1 MNDPNC
7 KLNKYVGDAMKGYQ
21 NYAEDEYLF
30 YPRFFPSHIKSKPYT
45 RQVIKKLRQMGY
57 DQIMER
63 IKLLKA
69 DSYVPSDLLGIT
81 LKEIGKFL
89 MIFALK
95 KLRTLN

>member
-1 MNDPNC
+1 
-7 KLNKYVGDAMKGYQ
+7 
-21 NYAEDEYLF
+21 
-30 YPRFFPSHIKSKPYT
+30 
-45 RQVIKKLRQMGY
+45 
-57 DQIMER
+57 MER

-69 DSYVPSDLLGIT
+69 DSYVPNDLLGIT

>member
-21 NYAEDEYLF
+21 SYLEDIYMF
-30 YPRFFPSHIKSKPYT
+30 YPRFFPSHIKTKSYT
-45 RQVIKKLRQMGY
+45 REVIKKLRQMGY

-89 MIFALK
+89 MIFA
-95 KLRTLN
+95 

>member
-1 MNDPNC
+1 
-7 KLNKYVGDAMKGYQ
+7 
-21 NYAEDEYLF
+21 
-30 YPRFFPSHIKSKPYT
+30 
-45 RQVIKKLRQMGY
+45 VIKKLRQMGY

>member
-1 MNDPNC
+1 MA
-7 KLNKYVGDAMKGYQ
+7 KQLSL
-21 NYAEDEYLF
+21 YLINSVAQLWILF
-30 YPRFFPSHIKSKPYT
+30 LMLHLEWFEISLILVYDCILKSKPYT

-89 MIFALK
+89 MIFA
-95 KLRTLN
+95 